1 MKNARI
7 NSREFILGLLI
18 IFLSLFLGF
27 VFPLVAPVLAL
38 VLIVGGIFAYRH
50 NTDVTTRTIAV
61 VAIAGGITIL
71 LMILLISLFLAPSHS
86 SMSVFVELP
95 IAYLLGSTKRQACNR
110 LDVTYIDDRDRNY
123 LHTYDMSFT
132 AHCALTSEGCHA
144 EVSDVP
150 QEQTEP
156 RRTARRHDYV
166 YGCASGER

>member
-1 MKNARI
+1 MLKAVTEMKNARI
-7 NSREFILGLLI
+7 NSQEFILGLLI
-18 IFLSLFLGF
+18 IFLSLFLSF

-95 IAYLLGSTKRQACNR
+95 IAYLLGSTKTQG
-110 LDVTYIDDRDRNY
+110 
-123 LHTYDMSFT
+123 M
-132 AHCALTSEGCHA
+132 
-144 EVSDVP
+144 
-150 QEQTEP
+150 
-156 RRTARRHDYV
+156 
-166 YGCASGER
+166 